1 MTTLNYLFITVSH
14 FVASL
19 TLAPLQITMAL
30 FWFFFFPYAKS
41 YAMLFISDD
50 AFLAQ
55 AATLQNIMNGSSRL
69 IFGILFDKW
78 GFKVIFSF
86 PQGG

>member
-1 MTTLNYLFITVSH
+1 MGL
-14 FVASL
+14 SL
-19 TLAPLQITMAL
+19 VPLQITLAL

-78 GFKVIFSF
+78 GFKVRLNFIIC
-86 PQGG
+86 QG

>member
-1 MTTLNYLFITVSH
+1 MSITALHFI
-14 FVASL
+14 ASVQ
-19 TLAPLQITMAL
+19 LQITMAM

-50 AFLAQ
+50 AFLAK
-55 AATLQNIMNGSSRL
+55 AAFLQNIMGGSSRL

-78 GFKVIFSF
+78 GFKVILI
-86 PQGG
+86 PRGI